1 MRTLTI
7 KLPATVELDDQEAR
21 MVLAAKLY
29 EMGKLSLGQAAEL
42 ADYSKEVFMKRLAD
56 YDVSIFNYPPE
67 DLDEDVKNAENH
79 SC

>member
-21 MVLAAKLY
+21 MVLAVKLY

-42 ADYSKEVFMKRLAD
+42 AGYSKEIFMGKLAGFG
-56 YDVSIFNYPPE
+56 VSFINYPPE
-67 DLDEDVKNAENH
+67 ELDEDVKNAENH